1 MIPPMAET
9 IQFNDFLKVE
19 MRVGRVIEVIVPEW
33 SEKLLQFKVDLG
45 SEIGEKIILSG
56 VKKWYSEADF
66 LNKKFP
72 FVVNLAERKMGPAVS
87 QGMMMMV
94 DNQEKPI
101 LIVLDDQAELGAVL
115 C

>member
-1 MIPPMAET
+1 MAET

-19 MRVGRVIEVIVPEW
+19 MRVGIITEVKAPDW
-33 SEKLLQFKVDLG
+33 SEKLLEFRVNFGQ
-45 SEIGEKIILSG
+45 EIGERTVFSG
-56 VKKWYSEADF
+56 VKKWYSGADF

-87 QGMMMMV
+87 QGMMIMV
-94 DNQEKPI
+94 DVDGNDAQPL
-101 LIVLDDQAELGAVL
+101 LIKLDDQAELGAIL

>member
-1 MIPPMAET
+1 MSDI
-9 IQFNDFLKVE
+9 IQFNDFIKVE
-19 MRVGRVIEVIVPEW
+19 MRVGVVLEVKTPEW
-33 SEKLLQFKVDLG
+33 SEKLLEFRVNLG
-45 SEIGEKIILSG
+45 EELGERTVFSG

-94 DNQEKPI
+94 DGGGNDSKPF
-101 LIVLDDQAELGAVL
+101 LITLDEQAELGAIL

>member
-1 MIPPMAET
+1 MAEI
-9 IQFNDFLKVE
+9 IQFTDFTKVE
-19 MRVGRVIEVIVPEW
+19 MRVGVVVEVKVPEW
-33 SEKLLQFKVDLG
+33 SEKLLEFKVNFG
-45 SEIGEKIILSG
+45 AEIGEKTIFSG

-94 DNQEKPI
+94 DNQEKPL
-101 LIVLDDQAELGAVL
+101 LITLDEQAELGAIL